1 MAEIKV
7 TSATLRSKAAELKQ
21 LNGQFKSAVGALE
34 SEEANLNSQW
44 EGEAHDAF
52 HNAFSKDKVQM
63 DNFYNAIENYCTSLL
78 SIAEQYE
85 KAENANVATATT
97 RSY

>member
-21 LNGQFKSAVGALE
+21 LNSQFKSAVASLE
-34 SEEANLNSQW
+34 SEETNLKSQW
-44 EGEAHDAF
+44 EGEANDAF
-52 HNAFSKDKVQM
+52 HNAFSKDKIQM
-63 DNFYNAIENYCTSLL
+63 DNFYNAIENYCNSLL

>member
-1 MAEIKV
+1 MAEIQV

-21 LNGQFKSAVGALE
+21 LNGQFKSAVEALQQ
-34 SEEANLNSQW
+34 EEQTLSGQW

-52 HNAFSKDKVQM
+52 HTAFSNDKIQM

-78 SIAEQYE
+78 TIAEQYE
-85 KAENANVATATT
+85 KAEAANQQVAST